1 MKKFAQRNFN
11 NAIDIFYM
19 AIIGIS
25 IIALIINISLLGII
39 LWSAYHDVEVGHLV
53 DNAINILHTQ
63 EWDWIA
69 VTIACISLF
78 FASVTFYSQRK
89 TEKNT
94 MKITP
99 ESQRQILKDLIRHYY
114 RNLLI
119 ITAVENKI
127 NNRYDELY
135 PSEEHLLKLAVCLDD
150 LHPAAFYNHALH
162 YQEIHNLTAKMRNF
176 NIELDTATKHL
187 CSPVIPAQIKKHDF
201 ATLKFKMSYLAKET
215 FNTIQK
221 IWSNKNKGIN
231 IISKNKSSNKK
242 IAFCGGANFNE
253 VRDML
258 LNTAMSYNSAE
269 LVKLNEKLENKE
281 IDWESISSNLGAEN
295 NFFTDFFS
303 SDDSIREKFIDL
315 TTKQIYIE
323 MTGRSNPDDPY
334 SEKLTLI
341 PFPKDRTNNIIY

>member
-19 AIIGIS
+19 VIIGIS
-25 IIALIINISLLGII
+25 IVALIINITLLGMI

-53 DNAINILHTQ
+53 DSAINVLHTQ

-114 RNLLI
+114 RNLII

-135 PSEEHLLKLAVCLDD
+135 PSEEHLLKLAVCLED
-150 LHPAAFYNHALH
+150 LHPAAFYNQAAH

-187 CSPVIPAQIKKHDF
+187 CSAVIPAQIKKHDF
-201 ATLKFKMSYLAKET
+201 ATLKFKMSFLAKET
-215 FNTIQK
+215 FGTIEK
-221 IWSNKNKGIN
+221 IWSNRSQNIRKLLNNKDKDQNGPAN
-231 IISKNKSSNKK
+231 S
-242 IAFCGGANFNE
+242 GANFNE

-258 LNTAMSYNSAE
+258 LSAAMSYNSAD
-269 LVKLNEKLENKE
+269 LAKLNDKLRNKE
-281 IDWESISSNLGAEN
+281 IDLNCIPSDGEK
-295 NFFTDFFS
+295 NFFVNFFS
-303 SDDSIREKFIDL
+303 GDDL
-315 TTKQIYIE
+315 TRKKFVDLTNKQIYIE
-323 MTGRSNPDDPY
+323 MTARSNPDDPY

-341 PFPKDRTNNIIY
+341 PFPKDKTNNII